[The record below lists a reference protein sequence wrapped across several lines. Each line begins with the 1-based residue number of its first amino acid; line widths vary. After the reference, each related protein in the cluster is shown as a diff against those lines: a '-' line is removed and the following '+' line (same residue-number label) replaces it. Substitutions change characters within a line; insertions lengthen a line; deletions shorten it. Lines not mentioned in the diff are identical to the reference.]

1 MGELSYSRYLCA
13 PIYRGAIRYCDWLGR
28 YGQSILL
35 GIHDHVFTLLLFMV
49 GGSYLSQL
57 EVEELKERM
66 EMRQQ
71 MIEQENKM
79 LRALIKVL
87 TGREVGTI
95 RDMED
100 MIEKTKAFED
110 FANSF
115 KTENIPPDLRL
126 SDEDMAN
133 LSGE

>member
-1 MGELSYSRYLCA
+1 
-13 PIYRGAIRYCDWLGR
+13 
-28 YGQSILL
+28 
-35 GIHDHVFTLLLFMV
+35 MV